1 MIVKETIRINP
12 SGESAADDPILAG
25 AGASFQWRSPFTV
38 RRLAFGGASRFVSSS
53 IEQTGTVRL
62 PHSLSVIQTLIDTA
76 KTRRLSA
83 VFTPNAERRTPKAL
97 DRTLNR
103 PFISSW
109 EDP

>member
-1 MIVKETIRINP
+1 M
-12 SGESAADDPILAG
+12 A
-25 AGASFQWRSPFTV
+25 FTV

-109 EDP
+109 EDPVSQIGSNQF